1 MDGAEGEAMHQ
12 VEDMLDSV
20 RWEEEG
26 ASKDVSKPI
35 ISIQIFKR
43 NLLICFGY
51 IFFIL
56 FLASTTD
63 ILKYACCIV
72 RD

>member
-43 NLLICFGY
+43 NLVICFGY
-51 IFFIL
+51 M
-56 FLASTTD
+56 
-63 ILKYACCIV
+63 
-72 RD
+72 